1 MRHGTMMTGWL
12 WVLLL
17 FFPLTLSGCGFEPDI
32 ETVRTMSEVQKTEKE
47 KGNSSFS
54 EKNNTS
60 EDFSENTSDG
70 ESHHTSES
78 IYVHVCGCVRHP
90 GLYKADSGIRAGEAI
105 ELAGGFTKEADISAV
120 NLAAIVSDGM
130 QLYVPSEKENARS
143 DNAGNG
149 TGRAKR
155 DQTAESDGLLNL
167 NEATEAELG
176 ELPGIGEKRAG
187 DIVAYREENGP
198 FSSIDKIK
206 NVSGIG
212 DGIFERIK
220 DLITV

>member
-1 MRHGTMMTGWL
+1 MRHGRMMTGWL
-12 WVLLL
+12 WGLLL
-17 FFPLTLSGCGFEPDI
+17 FFLLTLSGCGFEPDF
-32 ETVRTMSEVQKTEKE
+32 ETVRAVSEAQKTEKE

-70 ESHHTSES
+70 ESHHTPES

-143 DNAGNG
+143 DNAENG
-149 TGRAKR
+149 IGRAKR
-155 DQTAESDGLLNL
+155 DHTAESDGLLNL

>member
-17 FFPLTLSGCGFEPDI
+17 FFPLTLFGCGFEPDF

-47 KGNSSFS
+47 EGNSSFS

-70 ESHHTSES
+70 ESHHTPES

-143 DNAGNG
+143 DNAENG
-149 TGRAKR
+149 IGRAKR
-155 DQTAESDGLLNL
+155 DHTAESDGLLNL